1 MNGAAAST
9 GQRAALGQAGKPA
22 RALCGAGQPAFRQ
35 TAAGVAAKIEGNK
48 GLMMQIQRLA
58 LTTMMLLAAAL
69 PATAQEVQTVPVP
82 AAGSAPLPAP
92 APPPVPMPAP
102 APPAESAP
110 ALAAPAQAAPA
121 QSAGQPAAQATQNAG
136 TYQEGDVL
144 SAAEDV
150 FGRGAEGLADI
161 VRKTFKDR
169 GEPNGY
175 IVGREAGGAFIVG
188 VRYGSG
194 TLFHKVEGEQK
205 VHWTGP
211 SVGFD
216 IGGDGSKVFALVY
229 NLNDTEDLYRRY
241 PAAEGKAYLI
251 GGFTANYL
259 QRDKVV
265 IVPIKLGVGWRLGL
279 NAGYMKFSKKG
290 KILPF

>member
-1 MNGAAAST
+1 MM
-9 GQRAALGQAGKPA
+9 A
-22 RALCGAGQPAFRQ
+22 RARQ
-35 TAAGVAAKIEGNK
+35 MQQMMKQVMAVALVG
-48 GLMMQIQRLA
+48 
-58 LTTMMLLAAAL
+58 LLAAGPAL
-69 PATAQEVQTVPVP
+69 AQEAQTAPV
-82 AAGSAPLPAP
+82 PAP
-92 APPPVPMPAP
+92 APTA
-102 APPAESAP
+102 APPP
-110 ALAAPAQAAPA
+110 PP
-121 QSAGQPAAQATQNAG
+121 ATQ
-136 TYQEGDVL
+136 TYAEEDVL
-144 SAAEDV
+144 GAAEGV
-150 FGRGAEGLADI
+150 FGKGAEGLAEI

-169 GEPNGY
+169 GQPNAY

-194 TLFHKVEGEQK
+194 MLYHKVEGEQK

-259 QRDKVV
+259 QRDNIV

-279 NAGYMKFSKKG
+279 NGGDLRFSKKG
-290 KILPF
+290 KVLPF

>member
-1 MNGAAAST
+1 M
-9 GQRAALGQAGKPA
+9 QQMMKQVMALIG
-22 RALCGAGQPAFRQ
+22 
-35 TAAGVAAKIEGNK
+35 
-48 GLMMQIQRLA
+48 
-58 LTTMMLLAAAL
+58 LLAAGPAL
-69 PATAQEVQTVPVP
+69 AQEAQTAPV
-82 AAGSAPLPAP
+82 PAP
-92 APPPVPMPAP
+92 APAA
-102 APPAESAP
+102 APPP
-110 ALAAPAQAAPA
+110 PP
-121 QSAGQPAAQATQNAG
+121 ATQ
-136 TYQEGDVL
+136 TYAEEDVL
-144 SAAEDV
+144 GAAEDV
-150 FGRGAEGLADI
+150 FGKGAEGLAEI

-169 GEPNGY
+169 GQPNAY

-194 TLFHKVEGEQK
+194 MLYHKVEGERK
-205 VHWTGP
+205 IHWTGP

-259 QRDKVV
+259 QRDNIV

-279 NAGYMKFSKKG
+279 NGGYLKFSKKG
-290 KILPF
+290 KVLPF

>member
-1 MNGAAAST
+1 MQQMMKQVMAV
-9 GQRAALGQAGKPA
+9 ALVG
-22 RALCGAGQPAFRQ
+22 
-35 TAAGVAAKIEGNK
+35 
-48 GLMMQIQRLA
+48 
-58 LTTMMLLAAAL
+58 LLAAGPAL
-69 PATAQEVQTVPVP
+69 AQEAQTAPVP
-82 AAGSAPLPAP
+82 APAAAPLP
-92 APPPVPMPAP
+92 
-102 APPAESAP
+102 PPA
-110 ALAAPAQAAPA
+110 
-121 QSAGQPAAQATQNAG
+121 TQ
-136 TYQEGDVL
+136 TYAEEDVL
-144 SAAEDV
+144 GAAEDV
-150 FGRGAEGLADI
+150 FGKGAEGLAEI

-169 GEPNGY
+169 GQPNAY

-194 TLFHKVEGEQK
+194 MLYHKVEGERK
-205 VHWTGP
+205 IHWTGP

-259 QRDKVV
+259 QRDNIV

-279 NAGYMKFSKKG
+279 NGGYLKFSKKG
-290 KILPF
+290 KVLPF

>member
-1 MNGAAAST
+1 MA
-9 GQRAALGQAGKPA
+9 
-22 RALCGAGQPAFRQ
+22 Q
-35 TAAGVAAKIEGNK
+35 TAREDQPMRVT
-48 GLMMQIQRLA
+48 GLMMALA
-58 LTTMMLLAAAL
+58 LAG
-69 PATAQEVQTVPVP
+69 PAWAQE
-82 AAGSAPLPAP
+82 
-92 APPPVPMPAP
+92 APPPPPQATSPAEAPPPAP
-102 APPAESAP
+102 D
-110 ALAAPAQAAPA
+110 AAPAAAKPA
-121 QSAGQPAAQATQNAG
+121 
-136 TYQEGDVL
+136 TYQEKDVL
-144 SAAEDV
+144 TAAEGV
-150 FGRGAEGLADI
+150 FGKGAEGLADI

-169 GEPNGY
+169 GQPNAY
-175 IVGREAGGAFIVG
+175 IVGKEAGLAVVVG

-194 TLFHKVEGEQK
+194 MLYHKVEGERK

-229 NLNDTEDLYRRY
+229 NLNDSEDLYRRY
-241 PAAEGKAYLI
+241 PAAEGKAYVI

-259 QRDKVV
+259 QRDNIV

>member
-1 MNGAAAST
+1 MM
-9 GQRAALGQAGKPA
+9 A
-22 RALCGAGQPAFRQ
+22 RARQ
-35 TAAGVAAKIEGNK
+35 MQQMMKQVMAVALVG
-48 GLMMQIQRLA
+48 
-58 LTTMMLLAAAL
+58 LLAAGPAL
-69 PATAQEVQTVPVP
+69 AQEAQTAPVPAPVP
-82 AAGSAPLPAP
+82 AA
-92 APPPVPMPAP
+92 APPP
-102 APPAESAP
+102 PPA
-110 ALAAPAQAAPA
+110 
-121 QSAGQPAAQATQNAG
+121 TQ
-136 TYQEGDVL
+136 TYAEEDVL
-144 SAAEDV
+144 GAAEDV
-150 FGRGAEGLADI
+150 FGKGAEGLAEI

-169 GEPNGY
+169 GQPNAY

-194 TLFHKVEGEQK
+194 MLYHKVEGERK
-205 VHWTGP
+205 IHWTGP

-259 QRDKVV
+259 QRDNIV

-279 NAGYMKFSKKG
+279 NGGYLKFSKKG
-290 KILPF
+290 KVLPF

>member
-1 MNGAAAST
+1 MQQLMKQVMAV
-9 GQRAALGQAGKPA
+9 
-22 RALCGAGQPAFRQ
+22 
-35 TAAGVAAKIEGNK
+35 GVIG
-48 GLMMQIQRLA
+48 
-58 LTTMMLLAAAL
+58 LLAAGPAL
-69 PATAQEVQTVPVP
+69 AQEAQSAP
-82 AAGSAPLPAP
+82 AA
-92 APPPVPMPAP
+92 
-102 APPAESAP
+102 AP
-110 ALAAPAQAAPA
+110 ALAPPPATP
-121 QSAGQPAAQATQNAG
+121 
-136 TYQEGDVL
+136 TYAEEDVL
-144 SAAEDV
+144 GAAEGV
-150 FGRGAEGLADI
+150 FGKGAEGLAEI

-169 GEPNGY
+169 GQPNAY

-194 TLFHKVEGEQK
+194 MLYHKVEGERK

-259 QRDKVV
+259 QRDNVV

-279 NAGYMKFSKKG
+279 NGGYLKFSKKG
-290 KILPF
+290 KVLPF

>member
-1 MNGAAAST
+1 MQQMMKQVMAV
-9 GQRAALGQAGKPA
+9 ALVG
-22 RALCGAGQPAFRQ
+22 
-35 TAAGVAAKIEGNK
+35 
-48 GLMMQIQRLA
+48 
-58 LTTMMLLAAAL
+58 LLAAGPAL
-69 PATAQEVQTVPVP
+69 AQEAQTAPV
-82 AAGSAPLPAP
+82 PAP
-92 APPPVPMPAP
+92 APAA
-102 APPAESAP
+102 APPP
-110 ALAAPAQAAPA
+110 PP
-121 QSAGQPAAQATQNAG
+121 ATQ
-136 TYQEGDVL
+136 TYAEEDVL
-144 SAAEDV
+144 GAAEDV
-150 FGRGAEGLADI
+150 FGKGAEGLAEI

-169 GEPNGY
+169 GQPNAY

-194 TLFHKVEGEQK
+194 MLYQKVEGERK
-205 VHWTGP
+205 IHWTGP

-259 QRDKVV
+259 QRDNIV

-279 NAGYMKFSKKG
+279 NGGYLKFSKKG
-290 KILPF
+290 KVLPF

>member
-1 MNGAAAST
+1 MM
-9 GQRAALGQAGKPA
+9 A
-22 RALCGAGQPAFRQ
+22 RARQ
-35 TAAGVAAKIEGNK
+35 MQQMMKQVMAVALVG
-48 GLMMQIQRLA
+48 
-58 LTTMMLLAAAL
+58 LLAAGPAL
-69 PATAQEVQTVPVP
+69 AQEAQTAPV
-82 AAGSAPLPAP
+82 PAP
-92 APPPVPMPAP
+92 APTA
-102 APPAESAP
+102 APPP
-110 ALAAPAQAAPA
+110 PP
-121 QSAGQPAAQATQNAG
+121 ATQ
-136 TYQEGDVL
+136 TYAEEDVL
-144 SAAEDV
+144 GAAEGV
-150 FGRGAEGLADI
+150 FGKGAEGLAEI

-169 GEPNGY
+169 GQPNAY

-194 TLFHKVEGEQK
+194 MLYHKVEGEQK

-259 QRDKVV
+259 QRDNIV

-279 NAGYMKFSKKG
+279 NGGYLRFSKKG
-290 KILPF
+290 KVLPF